1 VGAIDPQRKPLSLPL
16 DLPEVFD
23 LSSVHLPT
31 KEEEQRSHRFT
42 VHRNYLASIELF
54 VGLLYGHGDDQVQ
67 GLVDAQRRLP
77 AFGRIQRR
85 KPPSAEIA
93 EMRRLL
99 AISWASEIQ
108 LRLANLG
115 GEAFLRYANAWTPVQ
130 AYYAVYMSIHGCLV
144 TAGMGG
150 LVDDHTSTLRTVAS
164 HVVDR
169 LLPHPFE
176 MTCTGCT
183 LVNQRQLNGTP
194 SGAKVDAHF
203 ENLAN
208 PSITDFY
215 PRFAKMLETTRD
227 NRLERG
233 RKEWISRS
241 TRKNM
246 PKDAKLAMAG
256 RLHPTSV
263 FDYLWRLRI
272 RANYGDVS
280 AFLMSGVD
288 DRSHGAFHSGL
299 VSLCSSLCLLLQSL
313 IVQRIGQHA
322 YAEALDDFAS
332 GGGIDLGEPVAFLRT
347 RRAVLA
353 PKVPEPSIYSPFA
366 KPMK

>member
-1 VGAIDPQRKPLSLPL
+1 MEVPD
-16 DLPEVFD
+16 VFD
-23 LSSVHLPT
+23 LTSIHLPT
-31 KEEEQRSHRFT
+31 KQEEERSHRFT
-42 VHRNYLASIELF
+42 VHRNYLSSMELF
-54 VGLLYGHGDDQVQ
+54 VGVLYGQGEKQTQ
-67 GLVDAQRRLP
+67 GLVEAQRRLP
-77 AFGRIQRR
+77 AFGRIQRHQ
-85 KPPSAEIA
+85 PSSVDMAEV
-93 EMRRLL
+93 RRLL

-108 LRLANLG
+108 LRLADLG
-115 GEAFLRYANAWTPVQ
+115 GETFLRYANAWTPVQ
-130 AYYAVYMSIHGCLV
+130 AYYAVYMSIHAYLV
-144 TAGMGG
+144 TTGMGG

-176 MTCTGCT
+176 STCTGCT
-183 LVNQRQLNGTP
+183 LLDERQLNGIP
-194 SGAKVDAHF
+194 DGANVDAHF

-215 PRFAKMLETTRD
+215 PRFAKMLETTRN

-241 TRKNM
+241 SRKNM
-246 PKDAKLAMAG
+246 PRQEKLAMAT

-299 VSLCSSLCLLLQSL
+299 VTLSGSLCLFLQSL
-313 IVQRIGQHA
+313 IAQRIGPRA
-322 YAEALDDFAS
+322 YTDALDDFVA
-332 GGGIDLGEPVAFLRT
+332 GGGIDLGEPVHFLRE
-347 RRAVLA
+347 RRTVLA
-353 PKVPEPSIYSPFA
+353 LKVR
-366 KPMK
+366 